1 MCYFSNTMIV
11 QPPRVTPRLAMLITR
26 VTAWTTAT
34 ITIATLTVSAQSPRP
49 AQSSM
54 QNERAFATEL
64 QRAFRAGD
72 RQAVASLVRY
82 PARVSVRQRPFPIYV
97 KDRDALEQ
105 MYDMVFTPH
114 LRCAVVDSREPV
126 AGEPRPRNTLLL
138 ASGVVSLADGRV
150 IAERTQGKY
159 QITRLTSFGD
169 TSTRLGTPRPVT
181 FPNRQRTLELGG
193 RVAELG
199 ADGYIVVANAGDRL
213 RAAISGFPAGSL
225 WLRVSRRGSNTA
237 LDGGAYARG
246 GTGGTAWEARLT
258 ESGEYLVEV
267 VRRAPYCD
275 PPVISHVVSLSLTAQ
290 PVR

>member
-1 MCYFSNTMIV
+1 
-11 QPPRVTPRLAMLITR
+11 MLTTR

-114 LRCAVVDSREPV
+114 VRCAVVDSREPV

-181 FPNRQRTLELGG
+181 FSNRQRTLELGG

-199 ADGYIVVANAGDRL
+199 ADGYIVVASAGDRL

-246 GTGGTAWEARLT
+246 GKGGTAWEARLT